1 MVENE
6 KLPGEKLAVVLFWL
20 GWVFLAATILVNSID
35 VGQNIYHN
43 LTQERFP
50 LPSIQLLYLPMRVF
64 MESTEIIVIAVLM
77 FVGSAFLKLMVRLV
91 KSAEKT

>member
-6 KLPGEKLAVVLFWL
+6 KLPGEKVAVVLFWL
-20 GWVFLAATILVNSID
+20 GWVFLAVPVLGSSIAL
-35 VGQNIYHN
+35 GQDIYDQAMHGGTN
-43 LTQERFP
+43 TLFR
-50 LPSIQLLYLPMRVF
+50 LLASPIRVF

-91 KSAEKT
+91 KSSEKT